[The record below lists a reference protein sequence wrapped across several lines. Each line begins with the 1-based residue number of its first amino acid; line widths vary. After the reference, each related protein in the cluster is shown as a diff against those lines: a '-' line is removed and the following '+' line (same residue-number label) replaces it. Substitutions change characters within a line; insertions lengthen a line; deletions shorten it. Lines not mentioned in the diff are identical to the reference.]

1 MAKVLFNGT
10 NRGSD
15 SGDKPLWPG
24 NLNPI
29 LLFSNKSY
37 KIGSGM
43 DSVELYFA
51 WRPGIADGHA
61 RRSLKYMFFL

>member
-1 MAKVLFNGT
+1 MAEVHIGRQT
-10 NRGSD
+10 MGSD

-43 DSVELYFA
+43 DPVELYFA
-51 WRPGIADGHA
+51 WRGTADGRA
-61 RRSLKYMFFL
+61 RRSL